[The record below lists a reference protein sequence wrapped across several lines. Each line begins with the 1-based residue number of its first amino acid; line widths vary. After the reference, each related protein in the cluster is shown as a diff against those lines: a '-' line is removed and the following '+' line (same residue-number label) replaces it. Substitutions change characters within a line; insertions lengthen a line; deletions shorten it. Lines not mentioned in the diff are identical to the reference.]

1 MFNNIQIIVAEDDPE
16 DVFIMQMMSKE
27 LSFSDTIHFVKD
39 GVYVLDYLEG
49 LHENQ
54 MPMLIILDLNMPR
67 LSGTQTLEALKQDE
81 RYKNIPVII
90 YSTFLNEIQMKAC
103 MKLGAKAYIIKPN
116 TYEEGLKT
124 MQQFHDYSIGSIAYP
139 AMTG

>member
-1 MFNNIQIIVAEDDPE
+1 MLNNIQIIVAEDDPE

-27 LSFSDTIHFVKD
+27 LSFSETIHFVRD
-39 GVYVLDYLEG
+39 GVFVLDYLEE
-49 LHENQ
+49 LHENP

-67 LSGTQTLEALKQDE
+67 LSGTQTLEALKQHE

-90 YSTFLNEIQMKAC
+90 YSTFLNDVQMKTC
-103 MKLGAKAYIIKPN
+103 MELGAKAYMIKPN

-124 MQQFHDYSIGSIAYP
+124 MQQFHDYSIGNIAYP